1 VVPLC
6 REELENYLVSP
17 EFVAHPYT
25 TLRQMRE
32 EIPVYWSDSVGGWI
46 ITRYDDVMTTFKHT
60 KDYSNEGRLGRA
72 AVHVPP
78 TERQSLQVF
87 EEHYRTK
94 GLLHSD
100 PPDHTRLRKFTV
112 KAFTPS
118 RIEALRP
125 LISQITESLLD
136 KCDRDGGMEVIGDLA
151 SALPVQVLCDLMG
164 VPQSDQPLLRRWAD
178 QLLGFQ
184 GVNKPS
190 LQLLLAAQTAIVEIR
205 AYLREALGERRHH
218 QRDDLLGAFVTT
230 EAEPGG
236 LTEAEII
243 NTCQTL
249 LVAGHET
256 TRSLIGNGLGLLLG
270 ERAQWERLVREPS
283 LVRSAIEEIVRF
295 ESPVARQPRL
305 LKHDTVLG
313 EMDLQE
319 GDVLFQMLNAA
330 NRDASHFDQ
339 PDVFRIDRDPNK
351 HVGFGFGTHFCIGA
365 PLARVEGEIAFSALV
380 RRFPTLT
387 LTDPDLQ
394 WDTSKPNS
402 RLLLTLP
409 VTV

>member
-1 VVPLC
+1 MSTVVPLC
-6 REELENYLVSP
+6 RDELENYLVSP

-46 ITRYDDVMTTFKHT
+46 ITGYDDVMTTFKHT

-136 KCDRDGGMEVIGDLA
+136 KCDREGGMEVIGDLA

-190 LQLLLAAQTAIVEIR
+190 LELLLAAQTAIVEIR
-205 AYLREALGERRHH
+205 ALPSR
-218 QRDDLLGAFVTT
+218 
-230 EAEPGG
+230 
-236 LTEAEII
+236 
-243 NTCQTL
+243 
-249 LVAGHET
+249 
-256 TRSLIGNGLGLLLG
+256 GLG
-270 ERAQWERLVREPS
+270 RAP
-283 LVRSAIEEIVRF
+283 
-295 ESPVARQPRL
+295 
-305 LKHDTVLG
+305 
-313 EMDLQE
+313 
-319 GDVLFQMLNAA
+319 
-330 NRDASHFDQ
+330 
-339 PDVFRIDRDPNK
+339 
-351 HVGFGFGTHFCIGA
+351 A
-365 PLARVEGEIAFSALV
+365 PA
-380 RRFPTLT
+380 T
-387 LTDPDLQ
+387 
-394 WDTSKPNS
+394 
-402 RLLLTLP
+402 
-409 VTV
+409 